1 MATNG
6 TRYELDKITE
16 DPKDWEFLGEHDV
29 DIENFHVK
37 SIFFFEDKLLMFA
50 RGKPRG
56 VMEQCCSFLLVF
68 NLILDKSGAV
78 KDIDTDNYTYLK
90 LDPIVYIQYLARPT
104 VNRKGNDLIIRAP
117 MEDNYSFAFPRQI
130 YELTVPGG
138 DFTRSASFI
147 NTQY

>member
-1 MATNG
+1 M
-6 TRYELDKITE
+6 
-16 DPKDWEFLGEHDV
+16 
-29 DIENFHVK
+29 
-37 SIFFFEDKLLMFA
+37 
-50 RGKPRG
+50 
-56 VMEQCCSFLLVF
+56 F
-68 NLILDKSGAV
+68 NLIIDKSGAV
-78 KDIDTDNYTYLK
+78 KDIDTENYTYLK